1 MNNNTLDINK
11 TSLWKAT
18 YDAQKQYRFICHQGG
33 SSSGKTFAILDV
45 LLFLMCTEK
54 NLSITVTTNN
64 YPHLRR
70 GPLKDLKSI
79 WSSDPLYQKMIS
91 VPNQN
96 GCKCD
101 VTGSFLEFA
110 CFPTVESAKGP
121 KRSVLYVDEA
131 TSIPYEI
138 AFELIARTK
147 KTIYFSWN
155 PSSRFWVNDKYEGHP
170 QAKWIYSTHRANQFL
185 PQSIHDELESL
196 KDKDPYRYRV
206 YCLGMTGQVD
216 GLVYTNWQQINE
228 LPPLEECKWRAFGLD
243 YGFTCFTGDMLV
255 TTDRGQV
262 PIREVTTNDRVLTTR
277 GYKRVLA
284 ILNNGFQEVVEKEF
298 SLCDYI
304 SKVKIKATKTH
315 LIKTRASWKQ
325 FQELT
330 KKDMLCT
337 ISSLTGSDSLRTL
350 TQSVSTLS
358 GLLKKTESLMLK
370 DCTERCGNFTKVR
383 YLKDMIFI
391 TLMKTLTTTKY
402 QTCNACQNLNTLRF
416 MLQDSLKKLNIFWR
430 IISTDIQKRIGMND
444 VQRLKKLY
452 EVLNLLALDADV
464 SLRLQTRIKNGAARL
479 AKINTKIACHSIL
492 KSVFVSGVEKLICI
506 VDTFLQELAQMSVP
520 TSYKQIH
527 AVKTISH
534 SKEEV
539 FDLTIEEC
547 HEYFINGI
555 LVHNCDPTALVEV
568 RYAHGELFLKE
579 HIYKT
584 GMTNMDIADT
594 IKALGFQNELIIADS
609 AEMKSIEE
617 MRRLGIINIKPAIK
631 GKGSIMQGISLV
643 QSMKLNVTMD
653 SINLKTELMNY
664 MWETDALGHSIN
676 KPIDKWNHTLDS
688 IRYLVSY
695 KMERPKTKSK
705 LSHF

>member
-1 MNNNTLDINK
+1 
-11 TSLWKAT
+11 
-18 YDAQKQYRFICHQGG
+18 
-33 SSSGKTFAILDV
+33 
-45 LLFLMCTEK
+45 MCTEK

-155 PSSRFWVNDKYEGHP
+155 PSARFWVNDKYEGHP

-185 PQSIHDELESL
+185 PQSIHDELEAL

-243 YGFTCFTGDMLV
+243 YGFV
-255 TTDRGQV
+255 
-262 PIREVTTNDRVLTTR
+262 NDP
-277 GYKRVLA
+277 
-284 ILNNGFQEVVEKEF
+284 
-298 SLCDYI
+298 
-304 SKVKIKATKTH
+304 
-315 LIKTRASWKQ
+315 
-325 FQELT
+325 
-330 KKDMLCT
+330 
-337 ISSLTGSDSLRTL
+337 
-350 TQSVSTLS
+350 ST
-358 GLLKKTESLMLK
+358 
-370 DCTERCGNFTKVR
+370 
-383 YLKDMIFI
+383 
-391 TLMKTLTTTKY
+391 
-402 QTCNACQNLNTLRF
+402 
-416 MLQDSLKKLNIFWR
+416 
-430 IISTDIQKRIGMND
+430 
-444 VQRLKKLY
+444 
-452 EVLNLLALDADV
+452 
-464 SLRLQTRIKNGAARL
+464 
-479 AKINTKIACHSIL
+479 
-492 KSVFVSGVEKLICI
+492 
-506 VDTFLQELAQMSVP
+506 
-520 TSYKQIH
+520 
-527 AVKTISH
+527 
-534 SKEEV
+534 
-539 FDLTIEEC
+539 
-547 HEYFINGI
+547 
-555 LVHNCDPTALVEV
+555 LVEV

-653 SINLKTELMNY
+653 STNLKTELMNY